1 MKSKIWISFILIIL
15 LSNVLSARTYNLKN
29 YLALVEK
36 FSKDLKLAGQE
47 QEMAKVNKKQAISLA
62 FPKIAAKADY
72 TRNLTDYFMF
82 VDASFLGQPGQV
94 AKFKV
99 KRDNELSANLALQQT
114 LFSPT
119 VGNAITAAKQY
130 QKLTDFIYDASYQ
143 AIMNV
148 AKTLFYQTLLA
159 EKFWQVMQSSEQNA
173 HENYDNMKLKFENG
187 VVSEFELLQ
196 AEVRWKNAI
205 PETAKAKRNHEMAL
219 NNLKNLAGIPIE
231 EPIELDGNFKEIPP
245 MPDRISLDIILK
257 RRPDYNAQLWE
268 EKLRQTNVRVK
279 YAAFFPTLT
288 GTLVY
293 AYSAQSDYW
302 KIEQDNGLLMAGLSV
317 SVPLFTGGYRRS
329 EVQKAKVELTKAQI
343 SIDKSKESI
352 YNEISNIYLQLNE
365 AYERITT
372 AEAIIKTAEKAFK
385 IAGNTVQ
392 SGLATQLQ
400 LKDARV
406 GFDQANMNYYAAVFD
421 YLNAY
426 FQWEKAVG
434 KVSE

>member
-1 MKSKIWISFILIIL
+1 MKSKIWISFIIL
-15 LSNVLSARTYNLKN
+15 FLMANFLSAKTYNLETF
-29 YLALVEK
+29 LSLVEK
-36 FSKDLKLAGQE
+36 HSKDLKLAEQE

-62 FPKIAAKADY
+62 LPKIAAQAEY

-82 VDASFLGQPGQV
+82 VDASFMGMPGQV

-130 QKLTDFIYDASYQ
+130 QKLTDFIYDASFQ
-143 AIMNV
+143 AIVNV

-159 EKFWQVMQSSEQNA
+159 EKYWQVIKESEKNA

-196 AEVRWKNAI
+196 AEVRWKNSI
-205 PETAKAKRNHEMAL
+205 PETAKARRNHEMAL
-219 NNLKNLAGIPIE
+219 NNLKNLAGIEIS
-231 EPIELDGNFKEIPP
+231 EPMELEGNFEDVPP
-245 MPDRISLDIILK
+245 MPEKMDFDTILK

-268 EKLRQTNVRVK
+268 EKLRQTNVKVK
-279 YAAFFPTLT
+279 KAAFFPTLT
-288 GTLVY
+288 GSLVY
-293 AYSAQSDYW
+293 AFTAQSDYW
-302 KIEQDNGLLMAGLSV
+302 KIEQDNGLLMAGLSL
-317 SVPLFTGGYRRS
+317 SLPIFTGGYRHS
-329 EVQKAKVELTKAQI
+329 EIQKAKVELVKTQLN
-343 SIDKSKESI
+343 IDKSKEKI
-352 YNEISNIYLQLNE
+352 YNEISNIYLQLEE
-365 AYERITT
+365 AYERITS
-372 AEAIIKTAEKAFK
+372 AETILKTAEKAFK
-385 IAGNTVQ
+385 IAENTAQ

-406 GFDQANMNYYAAVFD
+406 GFDQAKMNHYAALFD

-426 FQWEKAVG
+426 FQWEQAVG
-434 KVSE
+434 KKLD